1 MSDEIVMEVFADYV
15 WPFCWLAEP
24 AIAELEE
31 GEPRVRVVRRAFELR
46 PDPVPTLDPG
56 GEYLTRVWRD
66 SVYPLAERLGMPIRL
81 PPVQPRSRLAHA
93 AARFAATQG
102 KLAAFHTEVFRAF
115 FQRGEDIGRSEVL
128 VALGETVGLD
138 PAALRSAL
146 EVREFEAEV
155 VADEELAERLGVH
168 AVPAYVVNRQR
179 VVTGVQ
185 TVEELRRLCGL
196 GQKEGSVLTP

>member
-1 MSDEIVMEVFADYV
+1 
-15 WPFCWLAEP
+15 
-24 AIAELEE
+24 
-31 GEPRVRVVRRAFELR
+31 VRVVRRAFELR

-56 GEYLTRVWRD
+56 GEYLIRVWRD
-66 SVYPLAERLGMPIRL
+66 SVYPLADRLGMPIRL

-93 AARFAATQG
+93 AARFAAAQG
-102 KLAAFHTEVFRAF
+102 RHAAFHSEVFRAF

-138 PAALRSAL
+138 PAALGPAL
-146 EVREFEAEV
+146 ETRELEAGV
-155 VADEELAERLGVH
+155 VADEELAERLDVH

-179 VVTGVQ
+179 AVTGVQ

-196 GQKEGSVLTP
+196 